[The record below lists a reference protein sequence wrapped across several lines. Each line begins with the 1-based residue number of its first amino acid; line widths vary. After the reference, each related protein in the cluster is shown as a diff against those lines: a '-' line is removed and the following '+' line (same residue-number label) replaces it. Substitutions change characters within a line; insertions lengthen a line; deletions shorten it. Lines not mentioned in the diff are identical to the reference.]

1 MAKAKNGHSIK
12 DLIPD
17 DKNFNTGTEF
27 GNSATIHLKKQNRY

>member
-1 MAKAKNGHSIK
+1 MAKHNKIT

-27 GNSATIHLKKQNRY
+27 GVFLFQNFI